1 MRFCPLSSSSTWSY
15 SDSATQKMMLVTASK
30 QWIHFLRSER
40 CPPTS
45 KRWME
50 SWPML
55 KRVSEMPVVL
65 ERARSTSSSLG
76 M

>member
-1 MRFCPLSSSSTWSY
+1 
-15 SDSATQKMMLVTASK
+15 MMLVTASK

-65 ERARSTSSSLG
+65 ERARSTSSSFG